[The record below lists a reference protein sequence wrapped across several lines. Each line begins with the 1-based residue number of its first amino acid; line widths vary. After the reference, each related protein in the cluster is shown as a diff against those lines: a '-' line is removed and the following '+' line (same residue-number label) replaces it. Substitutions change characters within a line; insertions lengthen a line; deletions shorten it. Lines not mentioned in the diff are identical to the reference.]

1 MMRIFNYLLA
11 LSFSLFSVASVADY
25 TLPSYEKLTLDN
37 GLSVYLMAQ
46 KEVPLIDISVV
57 IKAGAIEDSE
67 DAGLNYFTARNLT
80 LGTKSLNKTELDQ
93 VIDFVGAE
101 IFSTANLEFVT
112 VGASLASKDS
122 QKILPI
128 VRDIVMAPRFDNDE
142 FDKLKQRHILN
153 VQQGKERPSSVINN
167 YFNRLVFG
175 NNGYGA
181 VIKGD
186 SQSIQALTLA
196 QLKQHYNKWYQPKNS
211 AVIVVGDFDSK
222 AMKQQLSKLFSG
234 WKNTSN
240 VVATKVEKSA
250 KAQQSNLLLVNKPD
264 ARQSTF
270 LIGGKGIAKSNNDR
284 VGLSV
289 INTILGARFTS
300 WLNDELRVNA
310 GLTYGARSRFNSYS
324 QDGSFAI
331 STFTKTE
338 TTIEAIDLALKTYA
352 RLWEKGIDE
361 QTLMS
366 AKAYVKGQFPPQFE
380 TSTELA
386 SLLVNM
392 YGYQFDESYIN
403 TFEQQVDSLT
413 IDKTKQLIKQYFPQ
427 ENLQFVVI
435 GQADAI
441 RDKLAKY
448 GEISEVNINDVGFN
462 TK

>member
-1 MMRIFNYLLA
+1 MRIFNYLLT
-11 LSFSLFSVASVADY
+11 LSFSVFSVASVANY
-25 TLPSYEKLTLDN
+25 TLPAYEKFTLDN
-37 GLSVYLMAQ
+37 GLSVYLMEQ
-46 KEVPLIDISVV
+46 KEVPLIDISIV
-57 IKAGAIEDSE
+57 IKAGAIEDGE
-67 DAGLNYFTARNLT
+67 QAGLNYFTARNLT
-80 LGTKSLNKTELDQ
+80 LGTQSLNKNELDQ
-93 VIDFVGAE
+93 TIDFVGADV
-101 IFSTANLEFVT
+101 FSNANLEFVT
-112 VGASLASKDS
+112 IGASLASKDN

-128 VRDIVMAPRFDNDE
+128 VRDIITAPRFDSEE
-142 FDKLKQRHILN
+142 FEKLKQRHILN
-153 VQQGKERPSSVINN
+153 LQQGKERPSSVINN
-167 YFNRLVFG
+167 YFNRLLFG
-175 NNGYGA
+175 DQGYGA

-186 SQSIQALTLA
+186 SKSIQDLTLE
-196 QLKQHYNKWYQPKNS
+196 QLKQHYNQWYQPKNS
-211 AVIVVGDFDSK
+211 AVIVVGDFDSNK
-222 AMKQQLSKLFSG
+222 MKQQLSALFSD
-234 WKNTSN
+234 WKNTHKFS
-240 VVATKVEKSA
+240 ATKVEKTA
-250 KAQQSNLLLVNKPD
+250 KAKQSKLLLVNKPD

-270 LIGGKGIAKSNNDR
+270 LIGGKGIAQSNKDR

-361 QTLMS
+361 QTLTS

-403 TFEQQVDSLT
+403 GFEQQVDSLT
-413 IDKTKQLIKQYFPQ
+413 VDKTKQLIKQYFPQ